1 MTRLPTPCLS
11 LVTDGNVA
19 AGLDLEEG
27 VEAAVAGGVDLVQLR
42 EKELPAEEVYL
53 TAKRLRV
60 ITRDKALLFVNDRV
74 DIALAAK
81 CDGVQLGENAMP
93 TSAARAVCG
102 ARLLIG
108 RSVHSLEGAKRA
120 EGDGA
125 DLLVLG
131 TIFPTGSHPG
141 AVTAGVELVRAVAE
155 EVSLPV
161 LAIGGINN
169 DNVASVIRA
178 GASGVAVISAISG
191 SPDPETA
198 ASALKSKM
206 LEAWSRVEAKGSRLQ
221 RDD

>member
-1 MTRLPTPCLS
+1 MARLPTPCLS
-11 LVTDGNVA
+11 LVTDRNA
-19 AGLDLEEG
+19 MAGRDLEEV

-42 EKELPAEEVYL
+42 EKELPAGDVYL
-53 TAKRLRV
+53 MANRLRA

-74 DIALAAK
+74 DIALAAE

-108 RSVHSLEGAKRA
+108 RSVHSLEGARRA
-120 EGDGA
+120 EIDGA

-141 AVTAGVELVRAVAE
+141 AVTAGVELVKAVSQ
-155 EVSLPV
+155 EVSVPV
-161 LAIGGINN
+161 LAIGGINQE
-169 DNVASVIRA
+169 NVASVIRA

-191 SPDPETA
+191 SPNPETA
-198 ASALKSKM
+198 ASALKSQM
-206 LEAWSRVEAKGSRLQ
+206 LEAWAQVEAKGSR
-221 RDD
+221 